1 MWRLTHFFLPLHLI
15 FLSLIS
21 RNIER
26 AFLQNNAT
34 LLASLCPD
42 SGIIQVA
49 LPEPIGF
56 SDILSSG
63 QIKIFFRQIFHL
75 YPTFEFFI
83 ESPLP
88 TFLLSDRWFIRARW
102 SFFDKKNL
110 QQQAFRIYFQI
121 KQEKNFQKRDLEW
134 KIIEIRAEKI

>member
-1 MWRLTHFFLPLHLI
+1 MWRLTHFFFPLHLI
-15 FLSLIS
+15 FFSLIS
-21 RNIER
+21 RHIEK
-26 AFLQNNAT
+26 AFLQNNAA
-34 LLASLCPD
+34 LLASLCPY
-42 SGIIQVA
+42 SGLIQVS

-56 SDILSSG
+56 SDILASG
-63 QIKIFFRQIFHL
+63 QIKVFFKQIFHR

-88 TFLLSDRWFIRARW
+88 TFLSSDRWFIRARW
-102 SFFDKKNL
+102 SFFDKKNF

-121 KQEKNFQKRDLEW
+121 KREKSFQRRNFEW